1 MNGKIL
7 ETVELKQEEE
17 MRDLF
22 SSAFT
27 EENVF
32 LEPPTPQDPDNQ
44 DSTSEPYPD
53 PVPTIHPSDFY
64 VATLEFFDDI
74 YEVLINVN
82 NHITILTELTETIAR
97 QKAPRLPKPKKTKAK
112 KTKLK
117 PKKAKVKKVKLKT
130 KKTALKKTK
139 VKKVKVKKIKAKK
152 PKVKPKKAKAKAAPS
167 VTVKPKIK
175 SKRTGKAPGRPTK
188 KPPKVLP
195 KAKQDLLKVK
205 SKTGR

>member
-1 MNGKIL
+1 MNGKPL
-7 ETVELKQEEE
+7 EMVELKQVEE

-22 SSAFT
+22 SSSFT

-32 LEPPTPQDPDNQ
+32 LEPPTPQDP
-44 DSTSEPYPD
+44 TSEPSSTD
-53 PVPTIHPSDFY
+53 EDIIIPSEYY
-64 VATLEFFDDI
+64 VETLDLLYGI

-82 NHITILTELTETIAR
+82 NHITILTELTETVAR
-97 QKAPRLPKPKKTKAK
+97 QKTPRLPKPKKTKAK

-117 PKKAKVKKVKLKT
+117 PKKVKVKKVKAKKVKLKPKKIKVKKVKLK
-130 KKTALKKTK
+130 
-139 VKKVKVKKIKAKK
+139 
-152 PKVKPKKAKAKAAPS
+152 PKKAKAKVAPK
-167 VTVKPKIK
+167 VVVKPKIK

-195 KAKQDLLKVK
+195 KAKQDLSKVK